1 MPTVFSKEIASPLDT
16 SSSSSSSANNQKKDN
31 NISKKSIGNQ
41 FKFAQQSSS
50 KKVKPKDPD
59 EIFAHSELYQDVII
73 EQAIDKLS
81 SCCPKGT
88 RFGFGCLL
96 TIFRTNGKI
105 SEEVCFSADSY
116 MEDYLDCSQR
126 ALKYVKECRKLGVSD
141 NPQISKKENR
151 DGFLQEVYREC
162 LIDVKEL
169 SGGTSKH
176 IMRYCIP
183 AINQKLGRLHKPEVC
198 LPTLLGVYG
207 FTEYEWRICTAAV
220 KSNPTGRVAS
230 LRHKVWKDD
239 KLPEHSFA
247 EMQKVFEDNLSV
259 SKAGE
264 RVYLLF
270 MKNEFNI

>member
-1 MPTVFSKEIASPLDT
+1 MPTVFSKEIDSPPD
-16 SSSSSSSANNQKKDN
+16 SSSSSSSSNNQKKKDN
-31 NISKKSIGNQ
+31 NISKKSVGNQ

-50 KKVKPKDPD
+50 KKLKHKDPD
-59 EIFAHSELYQDVII
+59 ERFAQSEIYQDVII
-73 EQAIDKLS
+73 EQAVDKLT
-81 SCCPKGT
+81 SCCPNGT

-96 TIFRTNGKI
+96 SLFRTTGKT

-116 MEDYLDCSQR
+116 MEDYMDCFRR
-126 ALKYVKECRKLGVSD
+126 AVTYVKDCRKLGVSD

-151 DGFLQEVYREC
+151 DGLLQEVYREC
-162 LIDVKEL
+162 LVDVKVL
-169 SGGTSKH
+169 SDGSTKH
-176 IMRYCIP
+176 LMRYCIP
-183 AINQKLGRLHKPEVC
+183 AINQKLGRIHKPEVC

-207 FTEYEWRICTAAV
+207 FTEYEWRICTSAI

-264 RVYLLF
+264 RVVFL
-270 MKNEFNI
+270 I